1 MSKYQDESL
10 DSINR
15 IAKAYYN
22 ERNYDLALE
31 HYEKLLDIKEKVFG
45 KSHSDTASTYNDIAL
60 VYNKKGDY
68 NKALEFYTKALASY
82 EKVLGKEHPYTATIY
97 NNIAQAYN
105 DIGNYYTGW
114 AFSDGHLTIS
124 EAVYLSKDHYDQAL
138 EFYTKALAGRE
149 KVLGKEH
156 PDTATTYYNLG
167 YLYHCQVKYDQA
179 SDYYK
184 KSYVIR
190 KKVLGK
196 AHPLTKQTLNDMA
209 RAYEKSGNPE
219 PFEAWLKKN
228 LSESE

>member
-1 MSKYQDESL
+1 MSKYQDGSL

-15 IAKAYYN
+15 IAEAYYN

-31 HYEKLLDIKEKVFG
+31 HYKKLLDIKEKV
-45 KSHSDTASTYNDIAL
+45 
-60 VYNKKGDY
+60 
-68 NKALEFYTKALASY
+68 
-82 EKVLGKEHPYTATIY
+82 LGKEHPDTATIY

-105 DIGNYYTGW
+105 EKGNYYTSVV
-114 AFSDGHLTIS
+114 FSDGHHTIS
-124 EAVYLSKDHYDQAL
+124 EAVYLSKDHYDRAL

-167 YLYHCQVKYDQA
+167 YLYHCQVKYNQA
-179 SDYYK
+179 LDYYK

-219 PFEAWLKKN
+219 PFEAWLKKT
-228 LSESE
+228 LPKSQ